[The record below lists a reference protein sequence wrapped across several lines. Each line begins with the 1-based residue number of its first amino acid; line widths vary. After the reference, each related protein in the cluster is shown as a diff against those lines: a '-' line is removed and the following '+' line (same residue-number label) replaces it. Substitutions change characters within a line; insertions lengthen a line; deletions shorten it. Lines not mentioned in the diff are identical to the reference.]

1 MPKYAVP
8 VRWAIT
14 IRDHFIKSSETD
26 RMGLPVVGILWAG
39 THRLGNIRYVQRTMS
54 CLKKESAQ
62 GEEI

>member
-1 MPKYAVP
+1 M
-8 VRWAIT
+8 
-14 IRDHFIKSSETD
+14 D

-54 CLKKESAQ
+54 CLRKESAQ